1 MNLEHLYQELQFKA
15 VRSSGA
21 GGQHVNKVS
30 SKVELTFD
38 IPNSQALSPEE
49 KIRLLKTLSNRLNK
63 EGVLRITS
71 EESRS
76 QHTNKEKVIKRL
88 IALLRKG
95 LEIQKKRKPTQI
107 SRAQKQKRLTQKK
120 KLSEK
125 KGLRKK
131 PSLD

>member
-1 MNLEHLYQELQFKA
+1 MNLESIFQELQFKA

-38 IPNSQALSPEE
+38 IPNSKSLSPEE
-49 KIRLLKTLSNRLNK
+49 KIRVLKTLSNRLSK
-63 EGVLRITS
+63 EGILRITS
-71 EESRS
+71 GESRS
-76 QHTNKEKVIKRL
+76 QHTNKERAIKRL
-88 IALLRKG
+88 IAILKKG
-95 LEIQKKRKPTQI
+95 LEIQKKRKPSQI
-107 SRAQKQKRLTQKK
+107 SRAQKQKRLNQKK
-120 KLSEK
+120 KQSEK

>member
-1 MNLEHLYQELQFKA
+1 MNLEALFHELQFKA

-38 IPNSQALSPEE
+38 IANSQALSPQE

-63 EGVLRITS
+63 GGVIRITS
-71 EESRS
+71 AESRS

-88 IALLRKG
+88 IALLKKG
-95 LEIQKKRKPTQI
+95 LEVQKKRKPTQI
-107 SRAQKQKRLTQKK
+107 NRAQKQKRLTQKK